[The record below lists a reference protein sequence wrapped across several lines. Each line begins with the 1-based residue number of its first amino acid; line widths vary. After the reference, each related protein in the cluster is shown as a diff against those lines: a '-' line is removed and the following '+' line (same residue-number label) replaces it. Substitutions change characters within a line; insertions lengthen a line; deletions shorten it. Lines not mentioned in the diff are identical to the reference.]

1 MRKDYH
7 LQVVSFVT
15 LIVLFGTSITAHGQS
30 YLINEGFEGEVFPP
44 KEWKIVD
51 NDGDGHCWQ
60 TATRSDATVSGEKTA
75 ISYTVNPNSPTE
87 EYGIQDNYL
96 ITPQIE
102 VTNET
107 FQISFKYCAQDL
119 DSK

>member
-1 MRKDYH
+1 MNPALFTMRKDYH

-51 NDGDGHCWQ
+51 NDGDGHC
-60 TATRSDATVSGEKTA
+60 
-75 ISYTVNPNSPTE
+75 
-87 EYGIQDNYL
+87 
-96 ITPQIE
+96 
-102 VTNET
+102 
-107 FQISFKYCAQDL
+107 
-119 DSK
+119 